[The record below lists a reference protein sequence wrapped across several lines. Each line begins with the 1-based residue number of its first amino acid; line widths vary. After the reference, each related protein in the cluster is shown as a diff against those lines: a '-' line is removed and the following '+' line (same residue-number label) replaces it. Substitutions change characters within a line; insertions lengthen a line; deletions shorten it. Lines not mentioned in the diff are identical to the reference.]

1 MDPVQQR
8 ILKKLRRGSRGR
20 VFTPKD
26 LVRFASRAATD
37 QALSR
42 LVRSGAVR
50 RVGRGLYYVP
60 KVSKKLGI
68 EVPPD
73 LDDIAQ
79 AVGRQ
84 TGSRVVPTGAVAANR
99 LGLSTQVGA
108 TPVYLTD
115 GRTRTV
121 RAGKFVIQLKHVAP
135 KELPAGGRT
144 SAMVFQALRYLGRPA
159 VDDGVVKLLRRQ
171 LSPRQRRELL
181 RDAQYAASWI
191 AELAQRVAD
200 GREIPAHG

>member
-8 ILKKLRRGSRGR
+8 ILRELRRVGGGR

-26 LVRFASRAATD
+26 FVRFASRAATD

-60 KVSKKLGI
+60 TINKKLGI

-73 LDDIAQ
+73 LDEIAA

-84 TGSRVVPTGAVAANR
+84 TGSRVVPSGAVAANR

-108 TPVYLTD
+108 IPVYLTD
-115 GRTRTV
+115 GRSRKV
-121 RAGKFVIQLKHVAP
+121 HAGAFVIQLKHVAP

-159 VDDGVVKLLRRQ
+159 VDDRVVRLLRRR
-171 LSPRQRRELL
+171 LSPRQRRELV
-181 RDAQYAASWI
+181 RDSQYAATWI
-191 AELAQRVAD
+191 AALAQRIAD
-200 GREIPAHG
+200 GREISAHG

>member
-8 ILKKLRRGSRGR
+8 ILRRLRRGSGR

-26 LVRFASRAATD
+26 FVGLASRAATD

-50 RVGRGLYYVP
+50 RIGRGLYYLP
-60 KVSKKLGI
+60 TISKKLGI

-73 LDDIAQ
+73 VDDIAQ

-84 TGSRVVPTGAVAANR
+84 TGSRVVPSGAVAANR

-115 GRTRTV
+115 GRSRKV
-121 RAGKFVIQLKHVAP
+121 RVGKFVIQLKHVAP

-144 SAMVFQALRYLGRPA
+144 SAMVFQALRYLGRSA
-159 VDDGVVKLLRRQ
+159 VDDGVVKLLRRR
-171 LSPRQRRELL
+171 LSPAQRRELV
-181 RDAQYAASWI
+181 RDAQYAATWI
-191 AELAQRVAD
+191 AELTHRVAD

>member
-1 MDPVQQR
+1 MSPVQQR
-8 ILKKLRRGSRGR
+8 ILKRLQRVSGGR

-26 LVRFASRAATD
+26 FVELASRAATD

-50 RVGRGLYYVP
+50 RIGRGLYYLP

-73 LDDIAQ
+73 IDDIAQ

-84 TGSRVVPTGAVAANR
+84 TGSRVVPSGAVAANR
-99 LGLSTQVGA
+99 LGLSTQVSA

-115 GRTRTV
+115 GRARRV
-121 RAGKFVIQLKHVAP
+121 RAGKFVIQLKHVSP
-135 KELPAGGRT
+135 KELPAGGRS
-144 SAMVFQALRYLGRPA
+144 SAMVFQALRYLGKAAIDDRA
-159 VDDGVVKLLRRQ
+159 VSILRRR
-171 LSPRQRRELL
+171 LSPQQRRDLV
-181 RDAQYAASWI
+181 RDARYAATWI
-191 AELAQRVAD
+191 AELARRVAAGKETRVD
-200 GREIPAHG
+200 G

>member
-8 ILKKLRRGSRGR
+8 ILKRLRRVGGGR

-26 LVRFASRAATD
+26 FVALASRAAPD
-37 QALSR
+37 QALYR

-50 RVGRGLYYVP
+50 RIGRGLYYVP
-60 KVSKKLGI
+60 TISKKLGI

-84 TGSRVVPTGAVAANR
+84 TGSRVVPSGAVAANR

-108 TPVYLTD
+108 TAVYLTD
-115 GRTRTV
+115 GRSRKV

-159 VDDGVVKLLRRQ
+159 VDGRVVRLLRRR
-171 LSPRQRRELL
+171 LSRQQRRELV
-181 RDAQYAASWI
+181 RDGQYAASWI
-191 AELAQRVAD
+191 AELACRVAE
-200 GREIPAHG
+200 GREIPGDG